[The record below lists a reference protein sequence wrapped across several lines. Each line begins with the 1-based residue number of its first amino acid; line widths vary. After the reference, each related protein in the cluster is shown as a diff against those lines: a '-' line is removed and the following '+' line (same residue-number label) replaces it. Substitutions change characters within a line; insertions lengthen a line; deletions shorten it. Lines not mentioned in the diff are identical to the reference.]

1 MAWTETLPQDST
13 ESSPRLRR
21 LRFVPDIY
29 ASLPGS
35 RSDDQAVSIQMGI
48 PTGSVNKMTGVKNNT
63 TNMQKITTTAITG
76 TNNTHR
82 NNNNTSIISSLGL
95 HPTSSATV
103 STVQGE
109 NARRMLARS
118 TLILQ
123 TPAEFLWLSIP
134 SDNRSERSVA
144 ERLRISNLT
153 NHRSLIL
160 RNYN

>member
-13 ESSPRLRR
+13 GSSPRLSR
-21 LRFVPDIY
+21 LRFVPAIY

-35 RSDDQAVSIQMGI
+35 RSEAKAVSIQMGI
-48 PTGSVNKMTGVKNNT
+48 PTGSVNKMTGVKNST
-63 TNMQKITTTAITG
+63 TNMQKSTTTASTG

-109 NARRMLARS
+109 NAKRMLARFE
-118 TLILQ
+118 LILQ
-123 TPAEFLWLSIP
+123 TPAEFL
-134 SDNRSERSVA
+134 
-144 ERLRISNLT
+144 
-153 NHRSLIL
+153 
-160 RNYN
+160 